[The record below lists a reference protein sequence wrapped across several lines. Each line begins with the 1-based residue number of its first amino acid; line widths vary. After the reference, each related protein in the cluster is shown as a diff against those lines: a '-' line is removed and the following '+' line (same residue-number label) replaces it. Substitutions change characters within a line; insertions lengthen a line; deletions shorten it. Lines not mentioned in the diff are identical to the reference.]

1 MCEFAIC
8 LLVLECNCVR
18 VFVFDL
24 VCKGVLVYGCM
35 CMPVFVYELVC
46 KSVLVYVFVIELVC
60 NSMSLCARVCLYMSV
75 LLRVCVPTH
84 AGADGSS
91 REDFAAAREQQLLL
105 VGGLSQLQ
113 LHC

>member
-46 KSVLVYVFVIELVC
+46 KSV
-60 NSMSLCARVCLYMSV
+60 SLCARVCLCMSV
-75 LLRVCVPTH
+75 FLRVCVPTH

-91 REDFAAAREQQLLL
+91 REDFAAAREQQLL

>member
-1 MCEFAIC
+1 MRLFVSVHMCEFAIC

-46 KSVLVYVFVIELVC
+46 KS
-60 NSMSLCARVCLYMSV
+60 MSLCARVCLCMSV
-75 LLRVCVPTH
+75 FLRVCVPTH